1 MGVYEFQLTSQPTA
15 DLSLSLQ
22 VSNRTPNP
30 NQPISYI
37 LTVTNNGPSPAT
49 NVIWQNRL
57 PDNLTFVGGDNVSA
71 TNGILSGQ
79 IGSLTSG
86 ASASFTYQL
95 RPTQS
100 GRYVNAAQLTFA
112 DQPDPDSQPDSGT
125 GDGQDDAAAIE
136 IRTANGDGPVFVSA
150 NPNQVP
156 LPPLQSNQPTPDPN
170 KIDLSL
176 ALSVSNRSPRVGDL
190 LTYTLV
196 VSNRGGAT
204 ASTVNVIVYLPN
216 GQSFDSGD
224 SLTPTSEALSGGV
237 NTLAPGAQAVFIYKT
252 RATQPGAAITR
263 AQIRQASPPDVD
275 STPDNGTEN
284 GEDDTAQISIR
295 TVSN

>member
-1 MGVYEFQLTSQPTA
+1 MGVYEFQLTSRPTA
-15 DLSLSLQ
+15 DLSLSLH

-37 LTVTNNGPSPAT
+37 LTVINNGPSPAT

-71 TNGILSGQ
+71 NNGILSGQ

-100 GRYVNAAQLTFA
+100 GRYVNAAQLTLA
-112 DQPDPDSQPDSGT
+112 DQPDPDSQPNSGT
-125 GDGQDDAAAIE
+125 GDGQDDTAAIE
-136 IRTANGDGPVFVSA
+136 IRTANGDGPVFISA

-156 LPPLQSNQPTPDPN
+156 LPPLQSNQPIPDPG

-176 ALSVSNRSPRVGDL
+176 SMSASNRSPKIGDQIM
-190 LTYTLV
+190 YTMTV
-196 VSNRGGAT
+196 INQGGTT
-204 ASTVNVIVYLPN
+204 ASNVNVMAYLPA
-216 GQSFDSGD
+216 GQQFDSSD
-224 SLTPTSEALSGGV
+224 TLTPTGEGLSGSV
-237 NTLAPGAQAVFIYKT
+237 NTLAPGAHTTFSVKVRI
-252 RATQPGAAITR
+252 TQPGAGTVR
-263 AQIRQASPPDVD
+263 AQIRQASPADVD

-284 GEDDTAQISIR
+284 GEDDTAQISVR
-295 TVSN
+295 TVAN